1 MSSLPKRMFKTDYSP
16 SQCSIFCAEVRSS
29 LKNAKRHPVANW
41 SDRVEGWLSY
51 LTGENFIRILELK
64 RILLNFDED
73 DYDSLTPRMREK
85 IRVIGYDFLEES
97 NNDTDAMRAMYYLA
111 LNFAIRSTKVKILEQ
126 VWDGIGE
133 WRS

>member
-1 MSSLPKRMFKTDYSP
+1 
-16 SQCSIFCAEVRSS
+16 
-29 LKNAKRHPVANW
+29 
-41 SDRVEGWLSY
+41 